1 MKKLTIPALI
11 GALLIIAGCGGGGSA
26 TTTTAATT
34 APADASATTEAPS
47 TTEAPIEPV
56 KVRMA
61 AAAPISE
68 FMIPWVGLELGI
80 FEEFGI
86 DLEIELIPGGTQIIA
101 GMAGGSLDAGVFAAP
116 GPHNAVIQGA
126 EMKWVMEWVHKPNL
140 VFVVN
145 ESINS
150 VADLKGKAVAISAP
164 GTTTAI
170 FTDKVLREAGLDP
183 QKDIVQLSVGGQGE
197 ALAALSSGRVVGAIF
212 GAPVTLA
219 ALDTPGAKALLN
231 YTDGYSWPYAGLA
244 LTQKFMDEQPE
255 AAVRLLAAMRASVK
269 AFIEDEQTAM
279 AVISRVTNT
288 TDMALV
294 EKAYRLALAII
305 DEEGIPS
312 VSANQVVLDELLF
325 VNPAAANITVS
336 DVIDDSF
343 IKRALAG

>member
-1 MKKLTIPALI
+1 M
-11 GALLIIAGCGGGGSA
+11 IIVGCGGGGSA
-26 TTTTAATT
+26 TTTVVTSVPAGTAATT
-34 APADASATTEAPS
+34 AAPI

-68 FMIPWVGLELGI
+68 FMVPWVGLELGI
-80 FEEFGI
+80 FEEYGI

-183 QKDIVQLSVGGQGE
+183 QRDIVQLSVGGQGE
-197 ALAALSSGRVVGAIF
+197 ALAAFTSGRVVGAIF
-212 GAPVTLA
+212 GAPVTLT
-219 ALDTPGAKALLN
+219 ALETPGAKALVD
-231 YTDGYSWPYAGLA
+231 YTDGYTWPYAGLA
-244 LTQKFMDEQPE
+244 LTEKFMRENPE
-255 AAVRLLAAMRASVK
+255 ATVRLLAAMRASVA
-269 AFIEDEQTAM
+269 AFIEDEETAM

-288 TDMALV
+288 PDMAQV
-294 EKAYRLALAII
+294 EKAYRLALAIF
-305 DEEGIPS
+305 DVEGIPS
-312 VSANQVVLDELLF
+312 EEANRLVLEELLNT
-325 VNPAAANITVS
+325 NPAAANISVL
-336 DVIDDSF
+336 DVVDDSF
-343 IKRALAG
+343 IKQALAG